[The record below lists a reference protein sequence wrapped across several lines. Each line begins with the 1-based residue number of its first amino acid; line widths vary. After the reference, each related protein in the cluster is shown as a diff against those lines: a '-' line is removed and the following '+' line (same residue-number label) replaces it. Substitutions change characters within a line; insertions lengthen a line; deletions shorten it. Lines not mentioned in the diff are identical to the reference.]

1 MDSARVEGDKLLTQV
16 HNTLA
21 NQLTYQNISNAKKLL
36 QMAQEKLLEAE
47 MEVDVSN
54 LHLISKIFTVKDEMT
69 KETNTFVSEPNEEEY
84 VLQAFVHVALCD
96 FNALKTLRVRAY
108 SRFNPSNKT
117 L

>member
-1 MDSARVEGDKLLTQV
+1 
-16 HNTLA
+16 
-21 NQLTYQNISNAKKLL
+21 
-36 QMAQEKLLEAE
+36 

-108 SRFNPSNKT
+108 SRFNPSNKKLADMAKDENLAKVVAT
-117 L
+117 LQIIENLSTVI